1 MKKSLFA
8 TTALVA
14 AFGMGATAAQA
25 QDASFTV
32 GGFSDFYA
40 TWVDQ
45 DNPGTSAY
53 TAGDGYHESDY
64 DFSTNTELLFNG
76 EITLDNGITA
86 GMSVQVEADNN
97 DGNGERDNIDEN
109 IVYLEGSFGRVELGH
124 EDGAHDTM
132 KYGAT
137 SIKAVY
143 PGGYNNTT
151 GAFYNLSGN
160 AAPITVNFN
169 DSGDST
175 KINYYTPR
183 FAGFQLGVT
192 HAPDGNADAVFPSR
206 DATETTDLWE
216 GGANYVNSF
225 GSFDLAASLT
235 GATKNVA
242 NQGDTWGITGGAVLG
257 FAGFE
262 FGGAYG
268 FGETDDED
276 TMAGDLGVAYSTG
289 PWSIS
294 LTGYYASQDLAGG
307 GEDERTE
314 GQLGLN
320 YALGSGV
327 NVYTTGVYGQL
338 ESENVDDND
347 YTTLL
352 AGVGVSF

>member
-8 TTALVA
+8 TTAIVA

-25 QDASFTV
+25 QDASFSV
-32 GGFSDFYA
+32 GGFSNFYA
-40 TWVDQ
+40 NWVDQ
-45 DNPGTSAY
+45 DTPG
-53 TAGDGYHESDY
+53 GGYHESDY
-64 DFSTNTELLFNG
+64 DFSTNTELLFDG
-76 EITLDNGITA
+76 EVTLDNGITA

-97 DGNGERDNIDEN
+97 DGNGARDNIDEN
-109 IVYLEGSFGRVELGH
+109 IVYLDGSFGRVELGH

-151 GAFYNLSGN
+151 GTFINVTGS
-160 AAPITVNFN
+160 APITVNFN

-183 FAGFQLGVT
+183 FAGIQVGIT
-192 HAPDGNADAVFPSR
+192 HAPDGNADAVIPAR
-206 DATETTDLWE
+206 GVTETTDLWE
-216 GGANYVNSF
+216 GGVNYVNSF
-225 GSFDLAASLT
+225 NGFDIAASLT
-235 GATKNVA
+235 GATLNA
-242 NQGDTWGITGGAVLG
+242 SNGGDTYGVTGGMVLG

-268 FGETDDED
+268 FGETASED
-276 TMAGDLGVAYSTG
+276 TMAADLGVAYSTG
-289 PWSIS
+289 PWSMS
-294 LTGYYASQDLAGG
+294 LTGFYGEQDLAGG
-307 GEDERTE
+307 GTDERTE
-314 GQLGLN
+314 GQLGVN

-327 NVYTTGVYGQL
+327 NVYATGTVGEL
-338 ESENVDDND
+338 SNDSAADND
-347 YTTLL
+347 YTSLL